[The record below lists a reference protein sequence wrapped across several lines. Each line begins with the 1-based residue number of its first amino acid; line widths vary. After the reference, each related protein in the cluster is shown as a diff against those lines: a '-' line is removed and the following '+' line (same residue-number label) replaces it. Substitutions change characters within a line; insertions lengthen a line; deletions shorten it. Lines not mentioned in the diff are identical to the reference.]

1 MRRVTLYSCLLVV
14 GTLLVP
20 PGSLQAQ
27 GTNAEVSA
35 LLTEVSLDSLIRYV
49 SELSGEIPVHV
60 ADSTL
65 LIYLDSLGSVDSVW
79 VSDTLV
85 SLPNRFHGANEAAA
99 AFLEQKLRSFG
110 YDSISA
116 VIYPALPVTRNVV
129 AYKAGTDPLGPLWVL
144 CAHYDSV
151 LRAPGADDNASG
163 TAVVLEAARLL
174 SNIQTNASIMF
185 GFWDS
190 EEAGLF
196 GSDQF
201 AAYAHDWVLP
211 IDGVLNLDMVGWD
224 GDGDRVLQI
233 HADDPAAW
241 IAGYMK
247 RVAGDYSL
255 GMNPY
260 LAIPGTGRSD
270 HMSFRKYGYPAV
282 KIIEDEGDD
291 FNPFYHTEADVI
303 DHFDLEY
310 FHEVAKLA
318 VATVAELA
326 LSGTAVAAE
335 FETPVDDDFV
345 LDPVYPNPARD
356 FVEFRH
362 RAKRP
367 DDVRF
372 TITDV
377 LGRTVAVLGDD
388 AGKPGMQ
395 VIRWTIPTDL
405 PAGLYFVTLQS
416 DAMTTTRAF
425 VIAR

>member
-1 MRRVTLYSCLLVV
+1 MNGVELRTAVFVMGLMLGPTGPLLGQSTEANV
-14 GTLLVP
+14 
-20 PGSLQAQ
+20 
-27 GTNAEVSA
+27 EA
-35 LLTEVSLDSLIRYV
+35 LLAEVSLDSLTRYV
-49 SELSGEIPVHV
+49 SELSGEIPIHV

-65 LIYLDSLGSVDSVW
+65 LIYVDSAGSADSVW

-85 SLPNRFHGANEAAA
+85 ALPNRFHGANEAAA

-116 VIYPALPVTRNVV
+116 AIYPALPVTRNIV
-129 AYKAGTDPLGPLWVL
+129 AYKSGADPLGPLWVL

-174 SNIQTNASIMF
+174 STTSTNASIIF

-201 AAYAHDWVLP
+201 AAYAYDWALA

-224 GDGDRVLQI
+224 GDGDRVVQI

-255 GMNPY
+255 GVNPY

-282 KIIEDEGDD
+282 KIIEEEGDD

-326 LSGTAVAAE
+326 LSGTAVAVE
-335 FETPVDDDFV
+335 FESPVEDDFV

-356 FVEFRH
+356 FAEFHH

-367 DDVRF
+367 DDVEF
-372 TITDV
+372 MITDV
-377 LGRTVAVLGDD
+377 LGRAVAVLRDD
-388 AGKPGMQ
+388 AGSRASRG
-395 VIRWTIPTDL
+395 VRWTIPPEL
-405 PAGLYFVTLQS
+405 AEGIYFVTLVS
-416 DAMTTTRAF
+416 SGATKTRSF